1 MLGGVRAGEHPDQ
14 VSDVTAVPALFAVV
28 AGIGPFFAVA
38 TGPEPASGG
47 WVPVRHLTREPG
59 TSGDPLAAR
68 IATVQTALRTDA
80 RVAASTAFQ
89 GLAAQLVA
97 PLFAAV
103 AVCGALPAAAVDATD
118 SASWRPVAR
127 PDPVC
132 PRDHE
137 AGAGLADGLHWR
149 PGGAGP
155 WLWWSGA
162 ARVVPCRDAEVLGNV
177 LRGLLAPLAAAVRAR
192 VPVAE
197 RVLWGNAASAVA
209 SARRLV
215 VAARPEALERATAL
229 AEGLLVAPPLARTG
243 DLRAPEPPDVRWTF
257 RRRSCCLYY
266 RVPGGGICDDCVLRD
281 RGT

>member
-1 MLGGVRAGEHPDQ
+1 VRAGRHPD
-14 VSDVTAVPALFAVV
+14 VSGDTAVPDLFAAV

-38 TGPEPASGG
+38 TGPEPAGGG
-47 WVPVRHLTREPG
+47 WVLVRHLAGEPG
-59 TSGDPLAAR
+59 TTGDPLGAR
-68 IATVQTALRTDA
+68 IAEVRTALRTDA

-97 PLFAAV
+97 PLFAAMV
-103 AVCGALPAAAVDATD
+103 VGGALPVPT
-118 SASWRPVAR
+118 SASPTTASGRP
-127 PDPVC
+127 
-132 PRDHE
+132 
-137 AGAGLADGLHWR
+137 GLADALFWR
-149 PGGAGP
+149 PGGTGP
-155 WLWWSGA
+155 WLWWPGA
-162 ARVVPCRDAEVLGNV
+162 GRVVPCHDVEVLGNV
-177 LRGLLAPLAAAVRAR
+177 LLGLLAPLATAVRAR

-215 VAARPEALERATAL
+215 AAARPEALDRATAV
-229 AEGLLVAPPLARTG
+229 AEGLLVAPPLAPAA

-266 RVPGGGICDDCVLRD
+266 RVAGGGICGDCVLRD